1 MAGVGFALRRLADRS
16 DLGGAAQAYLHAT
29 VITSGPWLMTILAL
43 AGVAYLT
50 EGVVDPSHALAFRTV
65 LI

>member
-43 AGVAYLT
+43 AGGGLSD
-50 EGVVDPSHALAFRTV
+50 GGCG
-65 LI
+65 